1 MAAIESPDQ
10 HHEDGNAAAKSI
22 PGGQLEAEPGPEGEE
37 SGDAPPD
44 RLRSYSVVLITLIA
58 ALGAIITWRAEVAA
72 TSAAELAQ
80 RGIVIAINLGAQQ
93 SQDRAQAMSEAADV
107 MRVQQLLD
115 ERNMLQKQ
123 LVLTPPGHAKAL
135 LNTEYFVAYYV
146 AEWQLRNDWQD
157 NSYISDASAPVY
169 NIGRRTSELV
179 AESRTAA
186 DSGVFFAD
194 ANREQHKRRD
204 LLLLDVGLIIGL
216 SCATVA
222 HLVRRGRLQTFCAAA
237 GTASFALGIIAFLIV
252 EV

>member
-10 HHEDGNAAAKSI
+10 HSEDGDAAANST
-22 PGGQLEAEPGPEGEE
+22 PSEQPEAEPGPKGEE
-37 SGDAPPD
+37 SDPARPD

-58 ALGAIITWRAEVAA
+58 ALGAIITWQAEVAA
-72 TSAAELAQ
+72 TSAAELTQ
-80 RGIVIAINLGAQQ
+80 RGIVVAINLAAQQ
-93 SQDRAQAMSEAADV
+93 NQDRAQAMGEAADV

-123 LVLTPPGHAKAL
+123 LVLTPSGHAKAL
-135 LNTEYFVAYYV
+135 LNTEYSVAYYV

-157 NSYISDASAPVY
+157 NSYIGDASAPVY

-179 AESRTAA
+179 AESRTPT
-186 DSGVFFAD
+186 DSGAFFAG

-222 HLVRRGRLQTFCAAA
+222 HLLRRGRLQTFCAAA
-237 GTASFALGIIAFLIV
+237 GTASLALGIVALLIV
-252 EV
+252 KV